1 MATKLQGFPFWKKI
15 ETDIWKFQVTWKK
28 NDLDVV
34 GMSDEIYR
42 CAKKNLKFWAKD
54 NNCVN
59 LGAVNI
65 AHFNIL

>member
-1 MATKLQGFPFWKKI
+1 MATKLQGFPCWKKI

-42 CAKKNLKFWAKD
+42 CAKKIWSSEQKITIVW
-54 NNCVN
+54 
-59 LGAVNI
+59 I
-65 AHFNIL
+65 